1 MQLIFTDQYASI
13 LLVMNALALLFYY
26 GAKKKKRQRA
36 MKFGNYSTLQKVAG
50 KNFLKSSNVIL
61 VTRMLALTALIVGLS
76 QPVIVQETMSSNS
89 DYIIAM
95 DSSSSML
102 ESDLEPT
109 RFRSSK
115 TISQDFISRLSNQ
128 TRVGAVS
135 FAGEVNKESGLT
147 SEKQQVS
154 MDIENTEIGSTA
166 GTAIGDALY
175 TSSSML
181 LETNRSRTVILI
193 TDGRNN
199 VGSPLNES
207 VEFAN
212 SHNVEI
218 NTVGIGE
225 SNRST
230 ENFGTVDGQNASKA
244 EFPNLNA
251 SKLRN
256 ISNSTGGEFVT
267 ASNSTSLENA
277 FLSFEQKDERRPISR
292 YFILLGAALLLI
304 EWILGTTRYSILP

>member
-1 MQLIFTDQYASI
+1 MQLIFTDQYASL
-13 LLVMNALALLFYY
+13 LLVLNALALLFYF

-36 MKFGNYSTLQKVAG
+36 MKFGNYKTLQKVAG

-61 VTRMLALTALIVGLS
+61 VTRMLALSALILGLS
-76 QPVIVQETMSSNS
+76 QPVIVQETMASDS
-89 DYIIAM
+89 DYIIAL

-109 RFRSSK
+109 RFRASK
-115 TISQDFISRLSNQ
+115 TISQNFISQLSNQ
-128 TRVGAVS
+128 TQVGAVS

-147 SEKQQVS
+147 PDKQEAS
-154 MDIENTEIGSTA
+154 MAIENAEIGSTA

-199 VGSPLNES
+199 VGSPVNES
-207 VEFAN
+207 VDFAK

-230 ENFGTVDGQNASKA
+230 DNFGTVDGQNASRA

-251 SKLRN
+251 SKLRR
-256 ISNSTGGEFVT
+256 ISNSTGGKFVA
-267 ASNSTSLENA
+267 ASNSSALENA
-277 FLSFEQKDERRPISR
+277 FLSFEQTDERTPISR
-292 YFILLGAALLLI
+292 YLILIAAALLLI